1 VIQLANLLQEPIT
14 RVKEFHKEVVKSFYK
29 PQNASGDP
37 MKRIASFAG
46 FAAVV
51 FLIPAIAFAQQIG
64 QEGTIQGK
72 VLDRDG
78 KPLQGAIARVQNM
91 STNQIDE
98 PKTNKSGTYNVSGLL
113 QGRYKVTVIVDGY
126 ALMTRGETT
135 GDEIFVT
142 SGQEMTVNFDLRKA
156 PNTPPVAAAPLP
168 AANKGK
174 VDKKASE
181 EMRAAFNAGIA
192 AMKAQNYDE
201 AIKQFQLAAEKDSS
215 QAAVFGNLGLA
226 QLRTKKYADAVTAF
240 KKSIALNP
248 GDAGVHG
255 SLTLA
260 LIESGK
266 IEEAQQE
273 AEEVAKLDPSK
284 AAQSYY
290 NLGATLSEK
299 GKSKEAV
306 ELYKKAIEINPK
318 YAPPYYQLGVAYFTS
333 TDTIPAAIPILEKY
347 IQLEPGGQNSEAAKQ
362 LLNAA
367 KAGR

>member
-1 VIQLANLLQEPIT
+1 
-14 RVKEFHKEVVKSFYK
+14 
-29 PQNASGDP
+29 
-37 MKRIASFAG
+37 MKRIAAIADSA
-46 FAAVV
+46 AAVL
-51 FLIPAIAFAQQIG
+51 LISTIAIAQQIG
-64 QEGTIQGK
+64 QEGTIQGR

-78 KPLQGAIARVQNM
+78 KPLQGAVARIQNM

-98 PKTNKSGTYNVSGLL
+98 AKTNKSGTYNIAGLL
-113 QGRYKVTVIVDGY
+113 QGRYKVTLIVDGY
-126 ALMTRGETT
+126 AMMVRGETT
-135 GDEIFVT
+135 GDDVFVT

-168 AANKGK
+168 AATANKGK
-174 VDKKASE
+174 GVDKKTSE
-181 EMRAAFNAGIA
+181 EMRAAFNAGLT

-201 AIKQFQLAAEKDSS
+201 AIKQLRLAADKDPS
-215 QAAVFGNLGLA
+215 QAAIFGNLGLA
-226 QLRTKKYADAVTAF
+226 LLRTKKYDDAVTAF
-240 KKSIALNP
+240 RKSIALNP

-273 AEEVAKLDPSK
+273 AQEVAKLDPAK

-306 ELYKKAIEINPK
+306 ELYRKAVEINPK
-318 YAPPYYQLGVAYFTS
+318 YAPPYYQLGVAYLGS
-333 TDTIPAAIPILEKY
+333 ADTMAAAVPVLEKY
-347 IQLEPGGQNSEAAKQ
+347 LQLDPAGPNAEAAKQ
-362 LLNAA
+362 LLAAA
-367 KAGR
+367 KAAGR